1 MTGIAEALA
10 ALTCRGR
17 SLLERRSG
25 GAWVAGIVVS
35 LMGGVFSWAG
45 GDSTIAPEPPSLS
58 CSTGR
63 ISISLGDKGGVASD
77 EGSCPDCS
85 WTSIC
90 IGITGASSDGCV
102 ASLSAGCVDVVG
114 ARAPDSLAVPCF

>member
-1 MTGIAEALA
+1 VTGVAEALA

-17 SLLERRSG
+17 LFERRSG
-25 GAWVAGIVVS
+25 GALVAGIVVS

-45 GDSTIAPEPPSLS
+45 GDSTIAPEPPS

-90 IGITGASSDGCV
+90 IGITGASSDGRV
-102 ASLSAGCVDVVG
+102 APLSAGCVDVEG
-114 ARAPDSLAVPCF
+114 APDSLAASCF